1 MRIDNNETMKMYSP
15 EYVKNVAQANK
26 KAAADN
32 AANEKTVGDDVDI
45 SKEGKSLL
53 VTGKEKAERFR
64 HQIRFVHL
72 VIFRRFRQ
80 SIRLKTCL
88 KWI

>member
-32 AANEKTVGDDVDI
+32 KPDKSPAGPSLRKELKQKNEEI
-45 SKEGKSLL
+45 E
-53 VTGKEKAERFR
+53 EE
-64 HQIRFVHL
+64 
-72 VIFRRFRQ
+72 
-80 SIRLKTCL
+80 LKHYKDTL
-88 KWI
+88 QNLITQ